1 MATGKKMGTQEIICS
16 IAMIAVLTFLS
27 SKAFGHSAHDH
38 STVPYKWALSKN
50 LQSKIENRLSSSN
63 PTSLIGLS
71 HFEQKKLNSYDI
83 KVGNKFNTEMRGLSF
98 LLERTT
104 AGMKI
109 VDASRIGKVG
119 YSDQVPIKKTNIFS
133 KASVGHKSHVGH
145 DHAFLPYE
153 WTFSMETQN
162 KILEGIFRN
171 EEEVLVGLNAF
182 EQSILNAYEIKNG
195 NTFQTTIKG
204 HKFLIKKTSAGIKV
218 INHADVQNLA
228 MASQFTEKM

>member
-1 MATGKKMGTQEIICS
+1 MTTEKKMTKREIGWS
-16 IAMIAVLTFLS
+16 LVMIAILTLVS
-27 SKAFGHSAHDH
+27 SKSFAHSAHDH
-38 STVPYKWALSKN
+38 STVPYKWVLSKN
-50 LQSKIENRLSSSN
+50 LETKIENRLSSSN

-83 KVGNKFNTEMRGLSF
+83 KVGNKFNTEMRGLNF

-109 VDASRIGKVG
+109 VDANRIGKVA

-133 KASVGHKSHVGH
+133 KASIGHKSHAGH

-153 WTFSMETQN
+153 WTFSMETQS
-162 KILEGIFRN
+162 KILEGMFRN
-171 EEEVLVGLNAF
+171 EENVLVGLNAF
-182 EQSILNAYEIKNG
+182 EQSILSAYEIKNG

-204 HKFLIKKTSAGIKV
+204 HEFLIEKASSGIKV
-218 INHADVQNLA
+218 NNNADVQNLA
-228 MASQFTEKM
+228 MATQYTEKM